1 MKYQYDHTYRFEEK
15 GSKYVL
21 DYMNLYLAELDD
33 LYDAC
38 FGYVQGKVP
47 YEKITEYGTPEEI
60 EEVMQAIQDMAEN
73 GLFFSNELQSYE
85 YHFDVDKGLISLPP
99 VHRCNLRCEY
109 CFAEQGNV
117 FQGEQREFTREQV
130 EKALRYIYTEY
141 MPEYKKYRIDFVSG
155 GEPLLNF
162 DIIRDV
168 REVSNQLYEETG
180 KPLEM
185 WVCTNGTLL
194 TDEILQYL
202 DDNHINI
209 GISLDGDEQQHNL
222 IRKDYRGLG
231 TYQTIIENI
240 KRIQQSPTLSSHMKD
255 IWGLVVITSKTRSIV
270 DILRHHESIGLKNV
284 QMKIVRL
291 KKDSEYAITM
301 ENVNRIK
308 AMYDELFDW
317 FEEEARHQ
325 SVQHALMIM
334 NDNDFAG
341 KIMRRLLL
349 HYVVLNRCQAGRSKV
364 SVAANGDLYPCD
376 SFVGREEFCLG
387 NIETGITKESPFKNL
402 TVDTN
407 DSCSNCWARYMCSGD
422 CYHNS
427 FLTNGSIYK
436 PDPVICE
443 LEHHVIKRALVYID
457 TLINVAPKQHK
468 MLTELLKMREKL
480 LV

>member
-1 MKYQYDHTYRFEEK
+1 MEYKYDYTYRFEEK
-15 GSKYVL
+15 GNKYAL
-21 DYMNLYLAELDD
+21 DYMHLFLAEIDD

-38 FGYVQGKVP
+38 FDYIQGKIP
-47 YEKITEYGTPEEI
+47 FEKLSDYGTEEEI
-60 EEVMQAIQDMAEN
+60 NDAMESIRDLSEN
-73 GLFFSNELQSYE
+73 GYYFTNQECKYEYELQA
-85 YHFDVDKGLISLPP
+85 DKGLISLPP

-109 CFAEQGNV
+109 CFAEQGRV
-117 FQGEQREFTREQV
+117 FHGEQKEFTREQV
-130 EKALRYIYTEY
+130 EKALRFIYNVY

-168 REVSNQLYEETG
+168 REVSNQLYQETG

-185 WVCTNGTLL
+185 WLCTNGTLL
-194 TDEILQYL
+194 NDEVLQYL
-202 DDNHINI
+202 DENHINI
-209 GISLDGDEQQHNL
+209 GVSLDGDEAQHDL

-231 TYQTIIENI
+231 TYQTIVENI
-240 KRIQQSPTLSSHMKD
+240 RKIQESKTLSSHIKD
-255 IWGLVVITSKTRSIV
+255 IWGMVVITSKTRSIV
-270 DILRHHESIGLKNV
+270 DILCHHESIGLKNV

-301 ENVNRIK
+301 ENVGHVK
-308 AMYDELFDW
+308 AMYDELFDL
-317 FEEEARHQ
+317 FEEEARNQ
-325 SVQHALMIM
+325 SIQHVLMIV

-341 KIMRRLLL
+341 KTIRRLLL
-349 HYVVLNRCQAGRSKV
+349 HYVALNRCQAGRSKV

-376 SFVGREEFCLG
+376 SYVGKEEFCLG
-387 NIETGITKESPFKNL
+387 NIEDGARRESPFTNL

-407 DSCSNCWARYMCSGD
+407 TACKDCWARYMCSGD

-427 FLTNGSIYK
+427 LMATGSIYQ

-457 TLINVAPKQHK
+457 TLINEAPKQHK